1 MHYQEL
7 DEEKKDLDQQVY
19 NMYGNTEN
27 TLWVESFRPDTLEGY
42 IGNEHIIEKVKIFID
57 NGDVPHLLFYGT
69 AGTGKTT
76 LAKIIAGSVDADV
89 MYINA
94 SDENSVD
101 AVRDKIKRY
110 ASTVG
115 FRRWKIIIL
124 DEADY
129 LTPNAQAALRN
140 LMETYSKT
148 TRFILTCNYVEKII
162 DPIQSRCQT
171 FAITPP
177 SKTDV
182 AKRLVQ
188 VLEQNEVSYDIKD
201 VAAIINASYPDI
213 RRAINAA
220 QASVVGGNLQL
231 DKASAIQA
239 NYMTEILSVLQDSKD
254 KKSAFA
260 KIRQIIADSK
270 VRDFTPLYT
279 FLFDALDNFATG
291 HIGPCIL
298 IIAEAQYKD
307 ASVVDKEINIMA
319 MFVNLLGEI

>member
-1 MHYQEL
+1 MFG
-7 DEEKKDLDQQVY
+7 QQ
-19 NMYGNTEN
+19 EN
-27 TLWVESFRPDTLEGY
+27 TLWVETFRPDTLDGY
-42 IGNEHIIEKVKIFID
+42 IGNEHIIDKAKIWIQS
-57 NGDVPHLLFYGT
+57 GDVPHLLFYGS

-76 LAKIIAGSVDADV
+76 LAKIIANSVDADI

-115 FRRWKIIIL
+115 FRKWKIIIL
-124 DEADY
+124 DESDY

-140 LMETYSKT
+140 LMETYSRT

-182 AKRLVQ
+182 AKRLVS
-188 VLEQNEVSYDIKD
+188 VLEQKEVGYDIKD
-201 VAAIINASYPDI
+201 VAAIINSSYPDI

-220 QASVVGGNLQL
+220 QASVVEGKLQL
-231 DKASAIQA
+231 DRASAIQA
-239 NYMTEILSVLQDSKD
+239 NYMTEIMDVLRDPKNKQTS
-254 KKSAFA
+254 FTR
-260 KIRQIIADSK
+260 IRQIIADSK
-270 VRDFTPLYT
+270 VKDFTALYT
-279 FLFDALDNFATG
+279 YLYENLDEYAKG
-291 HIGPCIL
+291 HMGPVIL

-307 ASVVDKEINIMA
+307 VSVVDKEINVMA
-319 MFVNLLGEI
+319 MFINLLGEL

>member
-1 MHYQEL
+1 MFAT
-7 DEEKKDLDQQVY
+7 K
-19 NMYGNTEN
+19 EN
-27 TLWVESFRPDTLEGY
+27 TLWVESFRPDTLDGY
-42 IGNEHIIEKVKIFID
+42 IGNEHIIDKVKIFIK
-57 NGDVPHLLFYGT
+57 NGDVPHLLFFGP

-76 LAKIIAGSVDADV
+76 LAKIIANSVDADM

-115 FRRWKIIIL
+115 FKRWKIVIL

-177 SKTDV
+177 NKTDV
-182 AKRLVQ
+182 AKRLVT
-188 VLEQNEVSYDIKD
+188 VLDEKGVTYNVQDI
-201 VAAIINASYPDI
+201 AAIINASYPDI

-220 QASVVGGNLQL
+220 QASVVDGTLQL

-239 NYMTEILSVLQDSKD
+239 NYMTEVLEMLKTAKD
-254 KKSAFA
+254 KKATFNN
-260 KIRQIIADSK
+260 IRKCIADSK
-270 VRDFTPLYT
+270 VKDFTPLYT
-279 FLFDALDNFATG
+279 FLYDNLEEFATG
-291 HIGPCIL
+291 HIAAIIL
-298 IIAEAQYKD
+298 IIAEAQFKD
-307 ASVVDKEINIMA
+307 VTVVDKEINIMA
-319 MFVNLLGEI
+319 MFVNIMNEL

>member
-1 MHYQEL
+1 
-7 DEEKKDLDQQVY
+7 
-19 NMYGNTEN
+19 MYGQQEN
-27 TLWVESFRPDTLEGY
+27 TLWTEAFRPNTLEGY
-42 IGNEHIIEKVKIFID
+42 IGNEHIIEKVKIFIA
-57 NGDVPHLLFYGT
+57 NGDVPHLLFYGS

-76 LAKIIAGSVDADV
+76 LAKIIANSVDADL

-115 FRRWKIIIL
+115 FKRWKIIIL

-171 FAITPP
+171 FAIMPP
-177 SKTDV
+177 NKTDV
-182 AKRLVQ
+182 AKRLVS
-188 VLEQNEVSYDIKD
+188 VLEEKQVQYDIKD
-201 VAAIINASYPDI
+201 IAAIINASYPDI
-213 RRAINAA
+213 RRAINTA
-220 QASVVGGNLQL
+220 QSCVIENRLTL

-239 NYMTEILSVLQDSKD
+239 NYMTEVLEMLKNAKD
-254 KKSAFA
+254 KKVAFTN
-260 KIRQIIADSK
+260 IRQCIADSK
-270 VRDFTPLYT
+270 VRDFTPMYT
-279 FLFDALDNFATG
+279 FLYDNLDEFAHG
-291 HIGPCIL
+291 HIAPCIL
-298 IIAEAQYKD
+298 IIAESQYKD
-307 ASVVDKEINIMA
+307 SHVVDHEINVMA

>member
-1 MHYQEL
+1 M
-7 DEEKKDLDQQVY
+7 DQQVY
-19 NMYGNTEN
+19 NMFATQEN
-27 TLWVESFRPDTLEGY
+27 TLWVESFRPDTLDGY
-42 IGNEHIIEKVKIFID
+42 IGNEHIIDKVKIFIE
-57 NGDVPHLLFYGT
+57 NGDVPHLLFYGP

-76 LAKIIAGSVDADV
+76 LAKIIAGSVDADL

-94 SDENSVD
+94 SDENSVE
-101 AVRDKIKRY
+101 AVREKIKRY

-177 SKTDV
+177 NKKDV
-182 AKRLVQ
+182 AQRLVTVLDEKQ
-188 VLEQNEVSYDIKD
+188 VAYDIKD
-201 VAAIINASYPDI
+201 IAAIINASYPDI

-220 QASVVGGNLQL
+220 QASVVNGNLQL

-239 NYMTEILSVLQDSKD
+239 NYMTEILEMLKNATN
-254 KKSAFA
+254 KKETFT
-260 KIRQIIADSK
+260 KIRQCIADSK

-279 FLFDALDNFATG
+279 FLYDNLDEFATG
-291 HIGPCIL
+291 HIAPCIL
-298 IIAEAQYKD
+298 IIAESQFKD
-307 ASVVDKEINIMA
+307 SSVVDKEINIMS
-319 MFVNLLGEI
+319 MFVNLINEI

>member
-1 MHYQEL
+1 
-7 DEEKKDLDQQVY
+7 
-19 NMYGNTEN
+19 MYGQQEN
-27 TLWVESFRPDTLEGY
+27 TLWTEAFRPNTLEGY
-42 IGNEHIIEKVKIFID
+42 IGNEHIIEKVKIFIS
-57 NGDVPHLLFYGT
+57 NGDVPHLLFYGS

-76 LAKIIAGSVDADV
+76 LAKIIANSVDADL

-115 FRRWKIIIL
+115 FKRWKIIIL

-171 FAITPP
+171 FAIMPP
-177 SKTDV
+177 NKTDV
-182 AKRLVQ
+182 AKRLVS
-188 VLEQNEVSYDIKD
+188 VLEEKQVQYDIRD
-201 VAAIINASYPDI
+201 IAAIINSSYPDI
-213 RRAINAA
+213 RRAINTA
-220 QASVVGGNLQL
+220 QSCVIENRLTL

-239 NYMTEILSVLQDSKD
+239 NYMTEVLEMLKD
-254 KKSAFA
+254 PKDRKATFT
-260 KIRQIIADSK
+260 KIRQCIADSK
-270 VRDFTPLYT
+270 VRDFTPMYT
-279 FLFDALDNFATG
+279 FLYDNLDEFAHG
-291 HIGPCIL
+291 HIAPCIL
-298 IIAEAQYKD
+298 IIAESQFKD

-319 MFVNLLGEI
+319 MFVNILGEI